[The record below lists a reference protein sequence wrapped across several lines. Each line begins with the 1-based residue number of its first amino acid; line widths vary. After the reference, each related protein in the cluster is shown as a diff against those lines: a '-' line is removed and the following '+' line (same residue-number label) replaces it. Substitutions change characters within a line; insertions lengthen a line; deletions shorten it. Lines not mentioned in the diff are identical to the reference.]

1 MKVTRVI
8 KAGSVPDMTVD
19 HSSDPGGGG
28 KGFPATMEDAPP
40 PDERHHYW
48 PASSSNSSSLRS
60 NDASRDLVPV
70 SSSTPVTPTR
80 MDVTPRL
87 DMTPLRFAEP
97 MAKRGRLFASR
108 LHKRRLVLKNG
119 ECNVKSRNVTKRK
132 RKYIVDIFTTLV
144 DMKWRYHLLLFAL
157 AFVLTWITFG
167 AIWYGI
173 AISRMDDVYMGN
185 DSWKPCVDNVHD
197 YNSALLFSIE
207 TQTTI
212 GYGYRVIQPHCSI
225 GIFVMMIQ
233 SCLGLFIQ
241 AVITGIVFSKISR
254 PKGRAQTIMFSEKAA
269 ICKRDGEYCLTF
281 RVGDMRKSHI
291 ISTSIRALLVRN
303 RLTAE
308 GESIPLCQYPLS
320 VETEMSKSDSFVFLI
335 WPVTVV
341 HRIDSTSPLWEVSPD
356 KLLTEH
362 FEVIVILE
370 GTVESTG
377 MSTQVRTSYIPTEIM
392 WGQRLVPLLTFQLKD
407 GHYEIDYKQFH
418 NTTPTTMPD
427 CSAKEYAETIAHLA
441 PGELPPDAS
450 DYPVSF
456 TAPAIRLKGIP
467 HGGPLHSLFPR
478 NIEAIRRKR
487 TITKDAGKTKAESGS
502 RVNKAFQK
510 HPACLLVHEL
520 HHGNNHLQTNVA
532 VSASPAGPGT
542 TEVARNKMRRLQSL
556 EERPVTGGE
565 VKRISKRFQVVSAD
579 ETEDTTL

>member
-1 MKVTRVI
+1 MKITRVV
-8 KAGSVPDMTVD
+8 KAGSVPDMTV
-19 HSSDPGGGG
+19 HSDEE
-28 KGFPATMEDAPP
+28 KGVSPTGDSPS
-40 PDERHHYW
+40 PDERHPW
-48 PASSSNSSSLRS
+48 WAVSSSNNSSFKS
-60 NDASRDLVPV
+60 NDATTKQDLVPMTR
-70 SSSTPVTPTR
+70 SPLTTPIR
-80 MDVTPRL
+80 MDGA
-87 DMTPLRFAEP
+87 FAGP
-97 MAKRGRLFASR
+97 MAKRGRLFASTPSR
-108 LHKRRLVLKNG
+108 LHKRRLVQKNG

-144 DMKWRYHLLLFAL
+144 DMRWRYHLLLFAL
-157 AFVLTWITFG
+157 AFIVTWFTFG

-173 AISRMDDVYMGN
+173 AISHMDDVYMGN
-185 DSWKPCVDNVHD
+185 DSWKPCVDNVYD

-212 GYGYRVIQPHCSI
+212 GYGFRVIQPHCSF
-225 GIFVMMIQ
+225 GIFVMMVQ

-241 AVITGIVFSKISR
+241 AVITGIIFSKMSR

-308 GESIPLCQYPLS
+308 GESIPLCQYPLNL
-320 VETEMSKSDSFVFLI
+320 ETETSKSDSFVFLI

-341 HRIDSTSPLWEVSPD
+341 HRIDATSPLWELSPD

-362 FEVIVILE
+362 FEIIVLLE

-377 MSTQVRTSYIPTEIM
+377 MSTQVRTSYIPTEVM

-427 CSAKEYAETIAHLA
+427 CSAKEFAETLAHLA
-441 PGELPPDAS
+441 PGELPLDAS

-456 TAPAIRLKGIP
+456 TAPAIRPKSNPSGN
-467 HGGPLHSLFPR
+467 PLHSLFPR
-478 NIEAIRRKR
+478 NIEAMRKKR
-487 TITKDAGKTKAESGS
+487 ATAREAGKIKPENGS
-502 RVNKAFQK
+502 HVNRAFQK
-510 HPACLLVHEL
+510 HPASHLVHEL
-520 HHGNNHLQTNVA
+520 HHGNNHLPITA
-532 VSASPAGPGT
+532 VSTAPGSGAGV
-542 TEVARNKMRRLQSL
+542 ELNKMRRLQSL
-556 EERPVTGGE
+556 DEKPVT
-565 VKRISKRFQVVSAD
+565 D
-579 ETEDTTL
+579 ERDSQTSL